1 MQASRSSPFLIAVAF
16 AAVMSTTSCSRES
29 GPAPGAMEAPQAVR
43 AIQAMAADVPLEV
56 AAIGNVEAIS
66 TVDVKARVTAP
77 VLRVSF
83 AEGQD
88 VRQGQLLFEL
98 DPEPFKR
105 QIAEMEANV
114 AKDIAN
120 ERQAD
125 ANIVRDQATY
135 ENLVSIANR
144 NATLL
149 KEGIVSRELTDQAR
163 SNADAAKAT
172 LDADRA
178 AIESAKAAEKVDRA
192 RLAETS
198 LQLDYTKIYAPISG
212 RAGAIA
218 VKQGSLAKQ
227 DDNTLVT
234 LLQTAPVYVSFSVPE
249 NMLPEI
255 RKYNG
260 STPLSITAIAS
271 DNRSTNGSLQFIDSA
286 VDTTTG
292 TIRLK
297 AQFANADRLLW
308 PGQFVNVKAR
318 LTVEHGRVMIASQT
332 IQNGPDGKYVWIYNP
347 GDSTVSMRKVEVLRL
362 VTAGQGEKAVIGSGL
377 SVGESVISEGQMRL
391 APKAKVRLLQAVSQ
405 ITG

>member
-1 MQASRSSPFLIAVAF
+1 
-16 AAVMSTTSCSRES
+16 
-29 GPAPGAMEAPQAVR
+29 MEAPQAVR